1 MGYHNGVLEKLWVGV
16 TAFGKIW
23 VSIVTTFGNSHII
36 IVMAFGITMGYYNG
50 VWKNY
55 GLV

>member
-1 MGYHNGVLEKLWVGV
+1 LEKLWVGV

-23 VSIVTTFGNSHII
+23 VSIVTTFGNSP
-36 IVMAFGITMGYYNG
+36 GYYCNG

-55 GLV
+55 GLL